1 MFGHLLTMPG
11 LFMQQQAAAQDSVT
25 HSEYTRLMAENKKLE
40 RQKSELLAAFK
51 KQGKL
56 INVLKKQKIHVET
69 ARLLQFT
76 EEEFVAAL
84 Q

>member
-1 MFGHLLTMPG
+1 
-11 LFMQQQAAAQDSVT
+11 MQHQAVTQDSVT
-25 HSEYTRLMAENKKLE
+25 HTEYHRVMAESKKLE

-56 INVLKKQKIHVET
+56 VNVLKKQRIHVET

-76 EEEFVAAL
+76 EEEFEAAL
-84 Q
+84 L

>member
-1 MFGHLLTMPG
+1 
-11 LFMQQQAAAQDSVT
+11 MQQQAAAHDSET
-25 HSEYTRLMAENKKLE
+25 HLEYTRLVAENKKLD

>member
-1 MFGHLLTMPG
+1 MTGCGLVQHLATVQG
-11 LFMQQQAAAQDSVT
+11 SVT
-25 HSEYTRLMAENKKLE
+25 QAEYGHVMAENKRLE
-40 RQKSELLAAFK
+40 RQRSELIAAFK

-76 EEEFVAAL
+76 EEEFVTAL
-84 Q
+84 H

>member
-1 MFGHLLTMPG
+1 MRYY
-11 LFMQQQAAAQDSVT
+11 MQQQAAAHDSVT
-25 HSEYTRLMAENKKLE
+25 QAEYNRVLSESKKHE

-51 KQGKL
+51 KQCKL
-56 INVLKKQKIHVET
+56 IHVLRKQKVHVET

-76 EEEFVAAL
+76 EEEFEATI